1 MLLYT
6 MTNGYNIN
14 QNSNLSGPWVQNNT
28 PWTTI
33 TTTGTVT
40 GPVITYPY
48 TVNSNITNNATLT
61 INGDK
66 IEFKPLNGKH
76 AVIVTNKNTI
86 DIDTLYETVQLLA
99 EKLMI
104 LVEDEYIL
112 EKHPTLRD
120 AYEAYRLCYA
130 LVNPNKKES

>member
-1 MLLYT
+1 
-6 MTNGYNIN
+6 MTTNIFN
-14 QNSNLSGPWVQNNT
+14 IGQIHTSGNTSSIT
-28 PWTTI
+28 PWTTV
-33 TTTGTVT
+33 TTTGNVIAS
-40 GPVITYPY
+40 PAVITAAPYTGPY
-48 TVNSNITNNATLT
+48 TVNTSVSNSTLT

-66 IEFKPLNGKH
+66 IEFKTLNGKN
-76 AVIVTNKNTI
+76 ALIVTNKNTI
-86 DIDTLYETVQLLA
+86 DIDALYETVQILA

-120 AYEAYRLCYA
+120 AYDAYKLCYA